1 MCVLLFILISNSQ
14 ENLTLKLPPTL
25 KTLLRVLFVS
35 YSSPTNDVL
44 EPQSHQNLKGKVTQ
58 LDFSSLMNI
67 GPVTE
72 SYFTEFNSGLS
83 LCLENH
89 CTITHLTLACR
100 NSKNSLPQCTDEH
113 LQIIGRN
120 CHVLTHLDISF
131 IRGLTGDGLKFLIP
145 KKEVT
150 EISNPSGDSE
160 VYISYGCPLLATLY
174 IFDCGFFDKDVAEV
188 AANLPNLEYLGYK
201 ETGKV
206 VKHIYKNIL
215 AKAHKTSSLD
225 NLNDKE
231 EEKNKLSTKT
241 NGLKK
246 LTHLNNLGSKARRLI
261 ASGLRFKKPLI
272 EAALN
277 VSPNIQH
284 VKVRVT
290 DNDVANMSVLC
301 HLKTV
306 ELMYNVGTIH
316 SPGFGTAS
324 FLQLRGANLSSVAFI
339 CSSVSLNTLKVV
351 GENCPNLT
359 EFWCRSNFFTL
370 TSSGY
375 ENLEDD
381 SMSPPPEFSSDHKY
395 FQKLKTLYFR
405 VGEGEL
411 SIVYLPFYVLYYIL
425 RNAKNLTELIIA
437 VRSSTVNHNNMVKL
451 LQKCE
456 MARLEKLL
464 IVVPGMNSLPNI
476 LNLTMNTVYFI
487 IDYCVHLKKLG
498 NLLSW
503 TLEDEIEVF
512 NDFQREIT
520 ETNFELEILNKKML
534 MR

>member
-1 MCVLLFILISNSQ
+1 M
-14 ENLTLKLPPTL
+14 K
-25 KTLLRVLFVS
+25 
-35 YSSPTNDVL
+35 
-44 EPQSHQNLKGKVTQ
+44 
-58 LDFSSLMNI
+58 I

-72 SYFTEFNSGLS
+72 SYFSEFNTGLS
-83 LCLENH
+83 LCLDNH
-89 CTITHLTLACR
+89 STITHLTLACR

-113 LQIIGRN
+113 LKIIGRN
-120 CHVLTHLDISF
+120 CHLLVHLDISF
-131 IRGLTGDGLKFLIP
+131 IRGLTGDGIKFLIP
-145 KKEVT
+145 NNVTTKKLT
-150 EISNPSGDSE
+150 SE
-160 VYISYGCPLLATLY
+160 NDTKSAITSGCPLLSTLY

-188 AANLPNLEYLGYK
+188 ASCLPNLEYLGYK

-206 VKHIYKNIL
+206 IKHLYKNIL
-215 AKAHKTSSLD
+215 AKAHATSHIDSQNESNCDQGIIQKLQ
-225 NLNDKE
+225 DKPLGM
-231 EEKNKLSTKT
+231 KSR
-241 NGLKK
+241 GLKK

-277 VSPNIQH
+277 VCPNIQH

-306 ELMYNVGTIH
+306 EFMFNVGTIH

-324 FLQLRGANLSSVAFI
+324 FLQLRGANLTSVAFI
-339 CSSVSLNTLKVV
+339 CSSVSLTTLKVV

-370 TSSGY
+370 ISSGY
-375 ENLEDD
+375 ENTNEEN
-381 SMSPPPEFSSDHKY
+381 MIPPPEFTIDHKY

-411 SIVYLPFYVLYYIL
+411 SIVYLPFYVLYYVL
-425 RNAKNLTELIIA
+425 RNAVQLTELIIA
-437 VRSSTVNHNNMVKL
+437 VRSSTVNHKNLTTL

-456 MARLEKLL
+456 LSNLEKLL
-464 IVVPGMNSLPNI
+464 VVVPGMNSLPNI
-476 LNLTMNTVYFI
+476 LNLTMETVYFI
-487 IDYCVHLKKLG
+487 IDYCTGLKKLG

-503 TLEDEIEVF
+503 TLENEKHLLD
-512 NDFQREIT
+512 DFQKEIL
-520 ETNFELEILNKKML
+520 ETNFELEVLNKKML